1 MSRSGN
7 LLSLLAGAAIGAAA
21 VYLTCTEKGREMVKA
36 GKEAAERCTDDVLE
50 KLEEMK
56 QAVRASSDDEAEAVE
71 TEPEPEQ
78 ERN

>member
-1 MSRSGN
+1 MSKSGN

-36 GKEAAERCTDDVLE
+36 GKEAAEKCTDDILE

-56 QAVRASSDDEAEAVE
+56 QAVKASSDDGAEPVE
-71 TEPEPEQ
+71 TEPEQ
-78 ERN
+78 EGV